1 MYYCF
6 FLFIFIY
13 SSLEGRYLDCYR
25 SLDLWQVDCAK
36 RPLQQEILFSNTYV
50 SHPNLK
56 IHLP

>member
-36 RPLQQEILFSNTYV
+36 
-50 SHPNLK
+50 
-56 IHLP
+56 